1 MNNIAQVLPAGP
13 WVALYKRTSPSAPT
27 SERDKLHTVQVPLIG
42 WALVESPS
50 LSGSGRDMDQRLVGM
65 VVGRDGRGVELV
77 DESADDF
84 ERYSLPFPEEA
95 EPHLAFGA

>member
-1 MNNIAQVLPAGP
+1 MNNIAHVMPAAP

-27 SERDKLHTVQVPLIG
+27 SERNKLHPVQVPLIG

-65 VVGRDGRGVELV
+65 VVGPDGRGVELV
-77 DESADDF
+77 DESTDGF
-84 ERYSLPFPEEA
+84 ERYSLPFPEEG
-95 EPHLAFGA
+95 EPQMAFGV